1 MNGAPC
7 DPNHPSLPCWSDPC
21 WYLGLLH
28 CGKADVEKV
37 TENKVVTVKPGLRQE
52 WLVAIEGRAADLAFS
67 TRQLAVDFARA
78 YAKLRR
84 ASTMKVFDAKGVL
97 EHEEKVDLS
106 SQQSVEA

>member
-1 MNGAPC
+1 MC
-7 DPNHPSLPCWSDPC
+7 SRSLLVTLLARS
-21 WYLGLLH
+21 LLVSGLLH
-28 CGKADVEKV
+28 CGKVDVEIG
-37 TENKVVTVKPGLRQE
+37 TAEKVVTVKPGLRQE

-84 ASTMKVFDAKGVL
+84 AGRMQIFTATGVL

-106 SQQSVEA
+106 SQQSAKA